1 MKNIFIDTNVIIDF
15 LGNRESFSNAA
26 TELFDLYANNKK
38 KIFVSATSYTNV
50 YYLLYKQ
57 IKSHKTVIS
66 LLSTLYEIT
75 DLVDVNKNII
85 NQSLH
90 SNFIDFEDSVQ
101 FYAALSNTK
110 IDLIV
115 TRDKKGFKK
124 STLPVMDVEQALR
137 FINNN

>member
-26 TELFDLYANNKK
+26 TELFDLYADNKK

-50 YYLLYKQ
+50 YYLLHKQ

-66 LLSTLYEIT
+66 LLSTLYEMTELI
-75 DLVDVNKNII
+75 DISNSII

-90 SNFIDFEDSVQ
+90 SEFSDFEDAIQ
-101 FYAALSNTK
+101 FYAALSNKK
-110 IDLIV
+110 IDIIV
-115 TRDKKGFKK
+115 SRDKKGFKK
-124 STLPVMDVEQALR
+124 STLPVLDVEQTLKVCTL
-137 FINNN
+137 